1 MPARQPF
8 DERHLQDV
16 VLAQSEEIRRP
27 SRFSGLRALTRPMVA
42 LAAIV
47 AIVILALGIKE
58 YVGQRNANSPAG
70 AVAPTVEHTKAITH
84 PKKTTTSG
92 KVERTRMSATKATA
106 EETAQATADEM
117 QRPTTTS
124 EGSAD
129 ADGKQAIA
137 MENQPNTLTAEAAR
151 DKPEAAI
158 GLDDRV
164 PKEHDTIAGPGSS
177 ACLPL
182 PNGTLPGD
190 VDAAY
195 YFGWATEYCGRDLS
209 RPSASP
215 KVPKSQL
222 PKK

>member
-16 VLAQSEEIRRP
+16 VLAQSEEIRP
-27 SRFSGLRALTRPMVA
+27 SSRISGLRALTRPAVA

-47 AIVILALGIKE
+47 AILAIGLGIKD
-58 YVGQRNANSPAG
+58 YVERPMTNSPAG
-70 AVAPTVEHTKAITH
+70 TATPPVEHTKAITR
-84 PKKTTTSG
+84 PKKSASG
-92 KVERTRMSATKATA
+92 KTERTRTSATEATA
-106 EETAQATADEM
+106 EETAQGAPAADEM
-117 QRPTTTS
+117 QKPVTS
-124 EGSAD
+124 GGSAD
-129 ADGKQAIA
+129 ADGKQTIA
-137 MENQPNTLTAEAAR
+137 MDNEPNTLTAEAR
-151 DKPEAAI
+151 DQREAAI
-158 GLDDRV
+158 GLDNRV
-164 PKEHDTIAGPGSS
+164 PNEHDTIAGPGSS

-215 KVPKSQL
+215 KVPKSQ
-222 PKK
+222 PSKR

>member
-16 VLAQSEEIRRP
+16 VLAQSEEIRPP
-27 SRFSGLRALTRPMVA
+27 SRISGLRALTRPVVA

-47 AIVILALGIKE
+47 AIVVVALGIKD
-58 YVGQRNANSPAG
+58 YVGQQNANSPAG
-70 AVAPTVEHTKAITH
+70 AAAPTVEHTKAITR

-106 EETAQATADEM
+106 EETAQATADEI
-117 QRPTTTS
+117 QKPTTS

-129 ADGKQAIA
+129 ADGKQTVA

-151 DKPEAAI
+151 DKREAAI
-158 GLDDRV
+158 GLGDRV
-164 PKEHDTIAGPGSS
+164 PKEQDTIAGPGSS

-215 KVPKSQL
+215 KVPKSQQ